1 MSKQD
6 LIKAIEEVKTTI
18 MFNECA
24 DDFYFSNGGWER
36 DNRALKD
43 LEAQLALA

>member
-6 LIKAIEEVKTTI
+6 LLTAIENLKMNI

-43 LEAQLALA
+43 LESQLASL